1 MSSNDIYLAWL
12 ESAQSKHP
20 NYAAQLSQLGEFYSH
35 KLWHQLT
42 VQVEKLLPDR
52 EFQSFLI
59 DFYEHFVS
67 AFAHRINLLKLAQI
81 AQVTAKQ
88 YEQPKQAIQFLEGVK
103 KQVTESGQRHTDQ
116 ASLFLQMHI
125 AQYKLQVGAD
135 DECKTMIEEGKES
148 LDAMHDVSCVH
159 ACLDCCGV
167 IETVTCNDTT
177 CRWILL

>member
-88 YEQPKQAIQFLEGVK
+88 YEQPKQAIQFLEEVK

-116 ASLFLQMHI
+116 ASLFLQMHV

-167 IETVTCNDTT
+167 LETVTCNDTT

>member
-1 MSSNDIYLAWL
+1 MSSNDVYLAWL

-20 NYAAQLSQLGEFYSH
+20 NYAGQLSQLGEFYSH

-42 VQVEKLLPDR
+42 VQVEQLLPDS

-59 DFYEHFVS
+59 DFYERFVT

-88 YEQPKQAIQFLEGVK
+88 YEYPEQAVQFLQGVK

-125 AQYKLQVGAD
+125 AQYKLQMGAD

-148 LDAMHDVSCVH
+148 LDSMNDV
-159 ACLDCCGV
+159 
-167 IETVTCNDTT
+167 
-177 CRWILL
+177 RR